1 MAAQLSVR
9 ILHGDDEET
18 IRTILA
24 GIEADQRAT
33 GMSELNFQVLDGKS
47 VGEEAFSNAVYAM
60 PFIADRRIVV
70 LTNPLSMAGGRD
82 GNRRFTELLG
92 SIPETTCLVPV
103 IPDSFER
110 KDWVALPVK
119 SFLRKWV
126 ADHPGYAVIET
137 HARPDLNG
145 MRSWITAKTA
155 ELGGEIEPGAVR
167 LLIGMLGNDTGE
179 IRQALDKLLL
189 YVDFKRPIDESDV
202 SELVSAN
209 TSVNIFSMIDE
220 LVAGNAK
227 SSLSK
232 LHQLADEQDIP
243 GLLAMITRQFRLL
256 LQARE
261 ILDEGGDGRRIGK
274 ELGQVDFVA
283 NKLANQARAFTMG
296 RLRSLYGE
304 LVAIDRTVKSSQSDP
319 LIALD
324 LFVVGIAAANRR

>member
-1 MAAQLSVR
+1 MANEPSIR

-18 IRTILA
+18 IRTILNK
-24 GIEADQRAT
+24 IDADQRAT
-33 GMSELNFQVLDGKS
+33 GMADLNYQVLDGKNAD
-47 VGEEAFSNAVYAM
+47 GESFSNAVYAL
-60 PFIADRRIVV
+60 PFIAEQRIVV
-70 LTNPLSMAGGRD
+70 LTNPLAMAGGRD
-82 GNRRFTELLG
+82 GNKRFTELLS
-92 SIPETTCLVPV
+92 SIPETTCLILV

-110 KDWVALPVK
+110 KDWTALPAK

-126 ADHPGYAVIET
+126 TDHPQQAVIET

-145 MRSWITAKTA
+145 MRAWITAKTA

-179 IRQALDKLLL
+179 VRQALDKLLL

-202 SELVSAN
+202 GELVSAN

-227 SSLSK
+227 SALSK
-232 LHQLADEQDIP
+232 LHQLAEEQDVP

-256 LQARE
+256 IQARE

-274 ELGQVDFVA
+274 ELGQIDFVA
-283 NKLANQARAFTMG
+283 NKLANQARAFTME

-304 LVAIDRTVKSSQSDP
+304 LVAIDRNLKSSQSDP
-319 LIALD
+319 LTALD

>member
-1 MAAQLSVR
+1 MAKQPSVR

-24 GIEADQRAT
+24 KIEADQRAT
-33 GMSELNFQVLDGKS
+33 GLAELNFQVLDGKS
-47 VGEEAFSNAVYAM
+47 ADGETFSNAVYAT
-60 PFIADRRIVV
+60 PFIADQRTVV
-70 LTNPLSMAGGRD
+70 LTNPLAMAGGRD
-82 GNRRFTELLG
+82 GNKRFIDLIA
-92 SIPETTCLVPV
+92 SIPETTCLIPV

-110 KDWVALPVK
+110 KDWVALPAK

-126 ADHPGYAVIET
+126 AENRESAVIET

-145 MRSWITAKTA
+145 MRSWITAKTN

-179 IRQALDKLLL
+179 VRQALDKLLL

-202 SELVSAN
+202 GELVSAN

-227 SSLSK
+227 SALSK
-232 LHQLADEQDIP
+232 LHQLIDEQDVP

-256 LQARE
+256 IQARE

-274 ELGQVDFVA
+274 ELGQIDFVA
-283 NKLANQARAFTMG
+283 NKLAAQARAFTMA
-296 RLRSLYGE
+296 RLRFLYGE
-304 LVAIDRTVKSSQSDP
+304 LTAIERAMKSSQSDP
-319 LIALD
+319 LTALD
-324 LFVVGIAAANRR
+324 LFVVGIAAANKR